1 MIKHKGYRY
10 RIYPNAT
17 QRELIA
23 KTIGCA
29 RFVYNHMLA
38 ESIAAHKQ
46 GERFVNRNAFN
57 YRLTSLK
64 AEYPWLSEADAT
76 ALTAADDDLAD
87 AFSRF
92 FKKQNGFPN
101 YHKKKNGG
109 SYTSK
114 CVNGNI
120 VIRDKHIKLPK
131 LGLVKASIHRD
142 APPDAIIKSA
152 TVRIEP
158 DGRFYVSIL
167 YEYDEAVPPVMPASY
182 VGLDYKLDGLYM
194 SSDGETASMPE
205 YFRKAER
212 KLAREQR
219 RLSRKKGSLKG
230 EEKSSNWKKQQRR
243 VNRIHA
249 HVANQRRDFLHKKSS
264 EIANRYDVVC
274 VEDLNMR
281 SMSNKGFGNGKATM
295 DNGYGLFLNMLEYK
309 LADRGK
315 LFVKVDKWFPSSQIC
330 NGCGSIHKLELSE
343 RTYRCP
349 DCGTVID
356 RDLNA
361 ALNIKDEGLRI
372 LRKSA

>member
-1 MIKHKGYRY
+1 M
-10 RIYPNAT
+10 
-17 QRELIA
+17 
-23 KTIGCA
+23 
-29 RFVYNHMLA
+29 
-38 ESIAAHKQ
+38 
-46 GERFVNRNAFN
+46 
-57 YRLTSLK
+57 
-64 AEYPWLSEADAT
+64 
-76 ALTAADDDLAD
+76 
-87 AFSRF
+87 
-92 FKKQNGFPN
+92 
-101 YHKKKNGG
+101 
-109 SYTSK
+109 
-114 CVNGNI
+114 
-120 VIRDKHIKLPK
+120 
-131 LGLVKASIHRD
+131 VKASIHRD